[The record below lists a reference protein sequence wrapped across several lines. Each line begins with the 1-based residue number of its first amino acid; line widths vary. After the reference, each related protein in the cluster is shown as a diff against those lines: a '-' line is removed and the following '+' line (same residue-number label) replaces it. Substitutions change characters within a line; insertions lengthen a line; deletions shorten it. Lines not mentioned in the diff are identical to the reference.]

1 MQNREQ
7 EYRVLIVSFV
17 SATAKF
23 CEYYMII
30 VKFHTMRFQ
39 TPRFYSCISF
49 FKYTILSMIQ
59 MPIHFENNA
68 QTITGHSE
76 NILIRIMRL
85 FLVLEKLIKNFSNET
100 IFCTS
105 EHCDEMAYFSK

>member
-23 CEYYMII
+23 YEYYMII

-39 TPRFYSCISF
+39 TLRFYSCISF

-76 NILIRIMRL
+76 NILILIISDF
-85 FLVLEKLIKNFSNET
+85 FL
-100 IFCTS
+100 C
-105 EHCDEMAYFSK
+105 